1 MNGLEIRLSKEYNSI
16 MAEAPEGLSVNLKND
31 NLRYWEALIFGPYDS
46 PWENGIFKLDLQFP
60 ENYPLKPPTVQFIT
74 SVFHPNVY
82 TSGKICLDILQ
93 SKWSPVQDIRSTL
106 ISIQSL
112 LTDPNIDSPANP
124 EAARLYKQNRKEY
137 NKKVRSCAEKSIV

>member
-112 LTDPNIDSPANP
+112 LTLFQSYLDNVLNP
-124 EAARLYKQNRKEY
+124 FVLT
-137 NKKVRSCAEKSIV
+137 S